1 MTVTT
6 PIFAPMAPE
15 HLAGAVALSQAEGW
29 AHRPEDWALV
39 LSNSRGVVGLC
50 GDRVVATAVAS
61 PFGAVATVNMVIVAD
76 DLRGRGL
83 GRQVMERAMG
93 RVAAETWHLVATPEG
108 LPLYAKLGF
117 EPWGE
122 VSQHQGVA
130 EAAPGG
136 LPEEWAVDADLQ
148 ALVALDRAASGM
160 DRGWLIEAL
169 MRGGRVL
176 VLREGGGVVGF
187 AALRCFGRGELAG
200 PIVARTEEEARA
212 LLATVLAHCAGR
224 FLRVDIPDGTG
235 LGAVLDTHGLLPV
248 GGGVS
253 MSRGPAPVVP
263 GPHRRF
269 ALASQAVG

>member
-1 MTVTT
+1 MTDA
-6 PIFAPMAPE
+6 APVFSPMGPE
-15 HLAGAVALSQAEGW
+15 HLAGAVALSWAEGW

-76 DLRGRGL
+76 DMRGRGL
-83 GRQVMERAMG
+83 GRQVVEHAMG
-93 RVAAETWHLVATPEG
+93 RVAAETWHLVATTEG

-136 LPEEWAVDADLQ
+136 LPEEWAGDADLP
-148 ALVALDRAASGM
+148 ALIALDRAANGM

-169 MRGGRVL
+169 MRVGRIL
-176 VLREGGGVVGF
+176 VLREEGEVAGL
-187 AALRCFGRGELAG
+187 AALRRFGRGELAG
-200 PIVARTEEEARA
+200 PIVARTKEEARA

-224 FLRVDIPDGTG
+224 FLRVDIPEGTG
-235 LGAVLDTHGLLPV
+235 LGAVLGAHGLLPV
-248 GGGVS
+248 GGGIS
-253 MSRGPAPVVP
+253 MRRGPVPQVP